1 MKKILLI
8 LAVAS
13 IFCSCNA
20 APTNVIDSTSII
32 VEEKVDTI
40 MFSYS
45 NFIEMTYLDED
56 NMAVIRYDD
65 PDVFDLDH
73 MAYITGRDKWYG
85 DYVDIIIEEDLLAE
99 FMYNYDNYKHT
110 NDFWRKECLDSDW
123 LIEEHKITYLDSTVD
138 LIYYIKQNN
147 YILSTGVGE

>member
-1 MKKILLI
+1 MLLI
-8 LAVAS
+8 LAIAS
-13 IFCSCNA
+13 IICSCNA
-20 APTNVIDSTSII
+20 TPINVIDSTSTI

-85 DYVDIIIEEDLLAE
+85 DYVDMVIEEDLLAE
-99 FMYNYDNYKHT
+99 FMYNYDNYKYT
-110 NDFWRKECLDSDW
+110 DDVWRKERLNENW
-123 LIEEHKITYLDSTVD
+123 IIEEHNILYLDGTRD
-138 LIYYIKQNN
+138 LIYYIVPNQ
-147 YILSTGVGE
+147 IQ

>member
-8 LAVAS
+8 LAIAS
-13 IFCSCNA
+13 IICSCNA
-20 APTNVIDSTSII
+20 TPTNVIDSTSII

-56 NMAVIRYDD
+56 NIAIIRYDD
-65 PDVFDLDH
+65 PDVFDFDH

-85 DYVDIIIEEDLLAE
+85 DYVDMIIEEDLLAE
-99 FMYNYDNYKHT
+99 FMYNYDNYRYT
-110 NDFWRKECLDSDW
+110 DDFWRKENLNSDW
-123 LIEEHKITYLDSTVD
+123 IIEEHNVLYLDGTRD
-138 LIYYIKQNN
+138 LIYHIVPSKTNN
-147 YILSTGVGE
+147 

>member
-1 MKKILLI
+1 MLLI
-8 LAVAS
+8 LAIAS
-13 IFCSCNA
+13 IICSCNA
-20 APTNVIDSTSII
+20 TPANIIDSTSTI

-56 NMAVIRYDD
+56 NIAVIRYDD

-85 DYVDIIIEEDLLAE
+85 DYVDMVIEEDLLAE
-99 FMYNYDNYKHT
+99 FMYNYDNYKYT
-110 NDFWRKECLDSDW
+110 DDFWRKERLNENW
-123 LIEEHKITYLDSTVD
+123 IIEEHNILYLDGTRD
-138 LIYYIKQNN
+138 LIYYIVPNQ
-147 YILSTGVGE
+147 IQ

>member
-1 MKKILLI
+1 MLLI
-8 LAVAS
+8 LAIAS
-13 IFCSCNA
+13 IICSCNA
-20 APTNVIDSTSII
+20 TPINVIDSTSTI

-56 NMAVIRYDD
+56 NIAVIRYDD

-85 DYVDIIIEEDLLAE
+85 DYVDMVIEEDLLAE
-99 FMYNYDNYKHT
+99 FMYNYDNYKYT
-110 NDFWRKECLDSDW
+110 DDIWRKERLNENW
-123 LIEEHKITYLDSTVD
+123 IIEEHNILYLDGTRD
-138 LIYYIKQNN
+138 LIYYIVPNQ
-147 YILSTGVGE
+147 IQ

>member
-1 MKKILLI
+1 MKRLTI
-8 LAVAS
+8 
-13 IFCSCNA
+13 IFIIAAIFTACNA
-20 APTNVIDSTSII
+20 TPINVIDSTSTI

-56 NMAVIRYDD
+56 NIAVIHYDD

-85 DYVDIIIEEDLLAE
+85 DYVDMVIEEDLLAE
-99 FMYNYDNYKHT
+99 FMYNYDNYKYT
-110 NDFWRKECLDSDW
+110 DVWCKERLNENW
-123 LIEEHKITYLDSTVD
+123 IIEEHNILYLDGTRD
-138 LIYYIKQNN
+138 LIYYIVPNQ
-147 YILSTGVGE
+147 IQ